1 MSDEQGIT
9 DAIERLREVKNEM
22 DASGVGI
29 SAIVEA
35 VLGPESDEEMVEL
48 VRAAMTSREGAPI
61 SDKNLA
67 MGIIKLHK
75 WRTELT

>member
-9 DAIERLREVKNEM
+9 DAIQRLRDVKNEM

-35 VLGPESDEEMVEL
+35 VLGPDSDEEMVEL
-48 VRAAMTSREGAPI
+48 VRAAMASRDGTPI

-67 MGIIKLHK
+67 MGIIKLHQ